1 MQKNSRRTAQALLFG
16 ITVIAA
22 GCGGAGGDSGSDN
35 GSSGGGSAV
44 GNDPSTNPS
53 PSDPPASGP
62 PAASPPAASPPAAS
76 PPAASPPAAS
86 PPAASPPAA
95 SPPAASPPAASPPPA
110 SPPPVTPP
118 PASPPPASPPPAAPQ
133 PQLQGAYQTEQ
144 FECGEGRPLVYN
156 FQQYRFGY
164 NGGVIRLEPLTS
176 GNPESLTFS
185 DPSALV
191 RQQHSSSATFSGAV
205 NTYNQTAW
213 MSISLDNRIIGG
225 GRHGTTD
232 DSHLFCG
239 AALNGL
245 ERAGPLYRG
254 NYKVSTANIALRCE
268 NPYRNGGYYETF
280 GDLSIRPD
288 TINVVNNGINVASIL
303 SQEER
308 NRIARE
314 RNYSGVSTWVQKE
327 QFASGA
333 AKISHQ
339 LYTYTGAPRL
349 EIDVNSKG
357 NLSSLTFSSGGSS
370 TTCYPR

>member
-86 PPAASPPAA
+86 PPAASPP
-95 SPPAASPPAASPPPA
+95 PA
-110 SPPPVTPP
+110 SPPPVSPP

-133 PQLQGAYQTEQ
+133 PQLQGAYPTEQ

-254 NYKVSTANIALRCE
+254 NYKVSTANVGLRCE

-303 SQEER
+303 SEAER
-308 NRIARE
+308 YRIARE
-314 RNYSGVSTWVQKE
+314 RNGVNPYVYIQ
-327 QFASGA
+327 QFNSGA
-333 AKISHQ
+333 SKISHQ
-339 LYTYTGAPRL
+339 LYTSTNATKL
-349 EIDVNSKG
+349 EIDVNTKG
-357 NLSSLTFSSGGSS
+357 NLSSLTYSSGGSA